1 MNPKQYL
8 ALAASSLSL
17 LAGATVLSAAASAE
31 TFVIS
36 NSIGNSNKALNT
48 NRNFRLI
55 DGHPR
60 MSLWTH
66 NINDADQ
73 HFDRLPGNKGG
84 QLLRQR
90 STGKCL
96 NGYRR
101 WNGAEVN
108 VYPCDPND
116 LDQNFNVENLSNGDV
131 QIRLSEIRNN
141 VRFCIDSPTRNDGG
155 AVTLWQCNSGVNQRF
170 KINGGT
176 IAPPPPPSGQILLP
190 FKSGQTWFVCQGYQ
204 NNGISH
210 KGWSAF
216 GLDLTITN
224 KDFGTSGCYAYDG
237 NTSKSAGQTVLAPA
251 SGTARYVDKDLV
263 CLDIGNN
270 RALLIGHMD
279 RQVANGAKVSAG
291 QQLGVVSR
299 ASSVNGGYSHIH
311 IEGRPNAFCNTASIP
326 MTAANGFQLIG
337 VGDLP
342 DVAGGND
349 YFKKALTRP

>member
-1 MNPKQYL
+1 MNPKQCL
-8 ALAASSLSL
+8 ALVASSFSI
-17 LAGATVLSAAASAE
+17 LAGVTILSAAASAE
-31 TFVIS
+31 TFVI
-36 NSIGNSNKALNT
+36 NNSNKALNT

-60 MSLWTH
+60 MSIWTH
-66 NINDADQ
+66 NFNDADQ
-73 HFDRLPGNKGG
+73 HFDRLQGARGG

-96 NGYRR
+96 NAYRR

-108 VYPCDPND
+108 VYPCNAND

-176 IAPPPPPSGQILLP
+176 IVPPPPGQILLP

-210 KGWSAF
+210 KGRSIF

-224 KDFGTSGCYAYDG
+224 KDFGSSGCYAYDG
-237 NTSKSAGQTVLAPA
+237 NTSKSAGQPVLAPSA
-251 SGTARYVDKDLV
+251 GTARYVDRDLV

-279 RQVANGAKVSAG
+279 RQVANGARVNAG

-311 IEGRPNAFCNTASIP
+311 IEGRPNALCNANSVP

-342 DVAGGND
+342 DVVGVND
-349 YFKKALTRP
+349 HFRKALTRP